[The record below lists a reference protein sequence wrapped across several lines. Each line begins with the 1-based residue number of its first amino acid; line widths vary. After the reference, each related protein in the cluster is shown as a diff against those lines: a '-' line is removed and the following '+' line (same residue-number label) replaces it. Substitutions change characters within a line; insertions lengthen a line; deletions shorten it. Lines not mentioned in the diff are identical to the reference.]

1 MKKYCVQMYIFFVS
15 LKNLCIKKEESA
27 ILHHTPFRFSIVN
40 VINPYF
46 LTNFVTA
53 CVVSLRIDSV

>member
-27 ILHHTPFRFSIVN
+27 IFHHTLFEFH
-40 VINPYF
+40 VITLILVIF
-46 LTNFVTA
+46 
-53 CVVSLRIDSV
+53 